1 MPFDP
6 DDTNMGKFIVDRRRS
21 VKVPMMKIEDL
32 RTPYFRDEELK
43 CTVVEL
49 DYKDNGKA
57 MFILPDQGRMQ
68 QVEASLQPETLR
80 KWRKSLRPRC
90 VSTGPRN
97 GLDPC
102 SAAGQCPCTSD
113 SHLDSV

>member
-6 DDTNMGKFIVDRRRS
+6 DDTNMGKFRVDRRRS

-49 DYKDNGKA
+49 NYKGNGKA

-68 QVEASLQPETLR
+68 QVEASLQPGTLR
-80 KWRKSLRPRC
+80 KWRKSLRPRY
-90 VSTGPRN
+90 VS
-97 GLDPC
+97 
-102 SAAGQCPCTSD
+102 
-113 SHLDSV
+113 